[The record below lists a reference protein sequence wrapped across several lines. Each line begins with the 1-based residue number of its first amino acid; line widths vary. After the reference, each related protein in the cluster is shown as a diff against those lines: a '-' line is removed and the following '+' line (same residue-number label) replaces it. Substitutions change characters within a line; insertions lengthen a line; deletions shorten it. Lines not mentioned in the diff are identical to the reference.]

1 MVHADFEYSAGKD
14 NKIGNGADEIASGN
28 PKRET
33 IWGSQWNWV
42 WWRGKNGCRCL
53 GQHEIIFV

>member
-33 IWGSQWNWV
+33 I
-42 WWRGKNGCRCL
+42 
-53 GQHEIIFV
+53 